1 MAQLLSGV
9 LNLSRIPKNL
19 IQTNSKGEKILYID
33 LAERQSPGQYGDTH
47 YIKVWD
53 KESRQSFYIADL
65 KPRDFGQ
72 QNQQSAPAPQYNPRG
87 MQQTGRMP
95 SAPLGEDMPDDLG
108 F

>member
-1 MAQLLSGV
+1 MAQLLSGI

-33 LAERQSPGQYGDTH
+33 LAERQTPGQYGDTH

-53 KESRQSFYIADL
+53 KETRQSHYIADL
-65 KPRDFGQ
+65 KPREFGQ
-72 QNQQSAPAPQYNPRG
+72 QNASTRPAPTPAPQRASVVE
-87 MQQTGRMP
+87 P
-95 SAPLGEDMPDDLG
+95 SQSLDPQPEDLP

>member
-33 LAERQSPGQYGDTH
+33 LAERQTPGQYGDTH

-53 KESRQSFYIADL
+53 KESRQSYYIADL
-65 KPRDFGQ
+65 KPREFGQ
-72 QNQQSAPAPQYNPRG
+72 QSAPQQSAPAP
-87 MQQTGRMP
+87 
-95 SAPLGEDMPDDLG
+95 APQRPAPAPAQSFDPQPEDLP